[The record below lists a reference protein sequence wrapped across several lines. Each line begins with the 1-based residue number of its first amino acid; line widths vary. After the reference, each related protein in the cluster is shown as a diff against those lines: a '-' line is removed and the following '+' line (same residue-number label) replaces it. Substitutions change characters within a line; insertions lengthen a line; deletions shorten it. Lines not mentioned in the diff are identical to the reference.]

1 MLLNTIAE
9 TGEYPKE
16 IKLGQLTPLQKP
28 GKPKGPP
35 ENLRPV
41 ILSSTLRKILAICL
55 IKRISKRLHEK
66 IIPVTQT
73 AYTSNRSTTELVF
86 TFKVLAEKAITSIGY
101 ETNLLLLDMSKAFD
115 TIKRDLLIEDLK
127 EVLNN
132 DEIHLVALLLENVE
146 LCVKLENL
154 LGSAFKTSIGSPQ
167 GDGAS
172 ALFFIT
178 YLAESLKKLLKK
190 DDDNVL
196 SAVQGLLDLD
206 PKTVQEQFEI
216 TSYLQKVSEKK

>member
-1 MLLNTIAE
+1 ME
-9 TGEYPKE
+9 
-16 IKLGQLTPLQKP
+16 
-28 GKPKGPP
+28 
-35 ENLRPV
+35 
-41 ILSSTLRKILAICL
+41 
-55 IKRISKRLHEK
+55 
-66 IIPVTQT
+66 
-73 AYTSNRSTTELVF
+73 
-86 TFKVLAEKAITSIGY
+86 Y

-154 LGSAFKTSIGSPQ
+154 LGSAFKTNIGSPQ

-178 YLAESLKKLLKK
+178 YLAKSLKK
-190 DDDNVL
+190 DDDNIIT
-196 SAVQGLLDLD
+196 AVQGLLDLD
-206 PKTVQEQFEI
+206 PKTVQE
-216 TSYLQKVSEKK
+216 